1 MCSAMDPHAYMEA
14 NRRQWEVW
22 TPLKAG
28 SVFYDLD
35 GFRRGGVRIRDLE
48 RTEVGNVAGRSLLH
62 LQSHV
67 GIDTLSWARLGAR
80 ATGVD
85 FSHEGV
91 TLARALAAELELPAS
106 FIESNV
112 YDLPAVLDETFDIVY
127 TSHGVLGWLPDLRR
141 WTEVVSHFLAPG
153 GLFYVFE
160 SHPTAWIFDNK
171 VTEAVLRPRYAY
183 FERAEPLCFEYES
196 PCAVPEAMVTSVEY
210 GWGHGLGDIVCA
222 LVEAGLRLEFLHE
235 WPFVA
240 WRMFPFLEL
249 AADGWWHLPAEL
261 PSVPLSFSLRAV
273 KPTR

>member
-1 MCSAMDPHAYMEA
+1 MCPATDPDAYMEA

-48 RTEVGNVAGRSLLH
+48 RTEVGDVAGRSLLH

-67 GIDTLSWARLGAR
+67 GIDTLSWARLGAH

-91 TLARALAAELELPAS
+91 TLARSLAAELELPAKGGRAGAAAPLRLLRA
-106 FIESNV
+106 
-112 YDLPAVLDETFDIVY
+112 DRAAVFRVRE
-127 TSHGVLGWLPDLRR
+127 PLRR
-141 WTEVVSHFLAPG
+141 AG
-153 GLFYVFE
+153 
-160 SHPTAWIFDNK
+160 
-171 VTEAVLRPRYAY
+171 
-183 FERAEPLCFEYES
+183 
-196 PCAVPEAMVTSVEY
+196 
-210 GWGHGLGDIVCA
+210 GHGDQRRVRVGARPGRHLCA
-222 LVEAGLRLEFLHE
+222 LVEAGLRIEFLHE

-249 AADGWWHLPAEL
+249 GDDGWWHLPAEL
-261 PSVPLSFSLRAV
+261 PSVPLSFSLRAG